1 MQFPKGP
8 VTNALVIIN
17 LVIAA
22 VLLVPTWWQYA
33 VVSGGLFPV
42 RLSGDSSAFADV
54 GILVPAL
61 LTPLTAA
68 FLHGGIAHA
77 VLNMVMLMLIGKM
90 VERVLGGGL
99 YLGLYLIGAYA
110 AAGTEWLAAIMRWP
124 MSLDIMAPAVGA
136 SGAISAIIGAYVL
149 LFPNQQPKA
158 WGPIPAHIARPLHLM
173 IAWVGLNL
181 AMGFVGPGLGIGI
194 AIWSHIGGFV
204 AGLLLAR
211 PLLLWRYRKA

>member
-1 MQFPKGP
+1 MKFPRGP

-17 LVIAA
+17 LVIAF
-22 VLLVPTWWQYA
+22 VLLVPVWWQYA

-42 RLSGDSSAFADV
+42 RLSGDSAAFADV
-54 GILVPAL
+54 GFLVPAL

-68 FLHGGIAHA
+68 FLHGGVAHV
-77 VLNMVMLMLIGKM
+77 VLNMIMLMLIGKM

-99 YLGLYLIGAYA
+99 YLALYLVGAYA
-110 AAGTEWLAAIMRWP
+110 AAGTEWLAAVMKWP
-124 MSLDIMAPAVGA
+124 MSLDVMAPAIGA

-149 LFPNQQPKA
+149 LFPNQQPKP
-158 WGPIPAHIARPLHLM
+158 WGPIPANIARPLHLT

-181 AMGFVGPGLGIGI
+181 AIGFVGPGLGIGI

-204 AGLLLAR
+204 SGLLLAR